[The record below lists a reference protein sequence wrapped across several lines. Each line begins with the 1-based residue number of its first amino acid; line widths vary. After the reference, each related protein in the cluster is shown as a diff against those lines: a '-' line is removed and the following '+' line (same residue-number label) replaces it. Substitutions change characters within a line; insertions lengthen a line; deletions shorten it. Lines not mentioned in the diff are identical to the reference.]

1 MRRDS
6 KGMTLI
12 EILIAL
18 SIITVVLTIAY
29 SIQISSIKILSKTE
43 IKTMLQTESQV
54 IQNEI
59 NKIGM
64 QSSGVIEAIDVNDN
78 DILDDITKS
87 NVFTKVKSL
96 SLIEYLDGDKYIHE
110 FKIEDSILSLVTIEP
125 DKTVKK
131 ELSTYVDSINIKPIK
146 DSLKNSES
154 IEIEIILYKNKGFNN
169 INYKIPILI
178 NFRNK

>member
-1 MRRDS
+1 MKKDS

-12 EILIAL
+12 EILIVL
-18 SIITVVLTIAY
+18 SIITVVLAITY
-29 SIQISSIKILSKTE
+29 SIHISSIKILSKTE

-64 QSSGVIEAIDVNDN
+64 QSSGVIEAVDINDN
-78 DILDDITKS
+78 DILEDITKS
-87 NVFTKVKSL
+87 NVFTKIKSL
-96 SLIEYLDGDKYIHE
+96 SLIEYFDGNKYIHK
-110 FKIEDSILSLVTIEP
+110 FKIEDSILSLVTIGS
-125 DKTVKK
+125 DKTAKK
-131 ELSTYVDSINIKPIK
+131 ELSTYVDSVSVKPIK
-146 DSLKNSES
+146 NSLKNSES

-169 INYKIPILI
+169 INYKTPILI